1 MAPKDEKSLY
11 DTLSVGTDVPAADD
25 DFTLEEILAEYGGS
39 RGQVILRAAEQ
50 EKSAPEAKPEQPP
63 AKKEPVSPTQLAAPK
78 RLAQPLKPD
87 PAETERLQQEARNK
101 LLAQAV
107 DLEKLEK
114 EIPREPRPITLEEVV
129 GSTVDA
135 VMGEREPIMKP
146 KRGLFSRKRMEETE
160 ELYARPEK
168 EVPEM
173 EEREVIEFEPETY
186 EAAAD
191 FREEHRSR
199 RGALPLAMVLA
210 LLPTIFLAAEEYGV
224 VIPYW
229 SGDAKFQSLALLICL
244 LLVAVLCRQVFIRG
258 VEMLLKR
265 RCTSELLIS
274 LSAVVCV
281 LDCAARLVLA
291 QRTAVMPYASVS
303 CLALV
308 FALWGCCEE
317 SRGFYDT
324 FHVAAMDDEPPYL
337 VTETEK
343 GACKQKGA
351 VPGFYTTAARDNTT
365 VIWQTVLLPLVL
377 VASIVFAG
385 LTSLGQDRGS
395 DFLLNWSAILS
406 AGATFALPLC
416 WGLPWAK
423 LTRRLQKVGCALAG
437 WSGAERIS
445 RRKSIIVTDMDL
457 FPPGT
462 MQLNGIKVYGEELKK
477 AVSYAAS
484 MARSAA
490 CGLERLF
497 DGLLRSELGQYE
509 KVDDFSFYKEGGY
522 SATIHGE
529 SVLLGTASFMRK
541 MSVRLPGDITLKTGI
556 FLAVDREL
564 TAVFAVKYKPSEN
577 VDFAL
582 RMLRRSGITPILAS
596 RDPNITPALL
606 KRKFHKRVK
615 VEYPDLTERVALSE
629 AEKDRG
635 MPRALLFRE
644 GLLPYAD
651 TVAGSCRLCGT
662 VRRAVILSLV
672 GSAAGTLLAA
682 YMASLSAYSLMSPLA
697 LEVFLLLWTLPVLLM
712 ADWTGRY

>member
-11 DTLSVGTDVPAADD
+11 DTLSAGTNVPAAED

-39 RGQVILRAAEQ
+39 RGQVILRTAEQ
-50 EKSAPEAKPEQPP
+50 EPVTETKPEQPSP
-63 AKKEPVSPTQLAAPK
+63 KKESVSPVQSAAPK
-78 RLAQPLKPD
+78 RLAQPQKAD
-87 PAETERLQQEARNK
+87 AAEAERLQQEARDK

-107 DLEKLEK
+107 DLEKLER
-114 EIPREPRPITLEEVV
+114 EVPREPRPITLEEVV

-146 KRGLFSRKRMEETE
+146 KRGLFSRKRIEETE

-168 EVPEM
+168 ETAES

-199 RGALPLAMVLA
+199 RGALPLALVLA
-210 LLPTIFLAAEEYGV
+210 LLPTIFLVAEESGV
-224 VIPYW
+224 EIPYW
-229 SGDAKFQSLALLICL
+229 TGDAKFQSLALLVCL
-244 LLVAVLCRQVFIRG
+244 VLVAVLCRQVFARG
-258 VEMLLKR
+258 VEMLLKK

-274 LSAVVCV
+274 VSAVVCA
-281 LDCAARLVLA
+281 LDCAARLLLPE
-291 QRTAVMPYASVS
+291 RTDVMPYASVS

-308 FALWGCCEE
+308 FALWGCCQE

-343 GACKQKGA
+343 GACKQRGA
-351 VPGFYTTAARDNTT
+351 VPGFYTTAARDNAA
-365 VIWQTVLLPLVL
+365 VLWQTVLLPLVL

-385 LTSLGQDRGS
+385 LTSLGQERGS
-395 DFLLNWSAILS
+395 DFLLNWSAILA

-445 RRKSIIVTDMDL
+445 RQKSIIVTDMDL

-462 MQLNGIKVYGEELKK
+462 IQLNGIKVYGEELKK
-477 AVSYAAS
+477 AISYAAS

-497 DGLLRSELGQYE
+497 DGLLRSELGRYE

-541 MSVRLPGDITLKTGI
+541 MSVRLPSDITLKTGI
-556 FLAVDREL
+556 FLAVDRQL

-615 VEYPDLTERVALSE
+615 VDYPDLTERVALSE

-651 TVAGSCRLCGT
+651 TVAGSRRLCAT

-682 YMASLSAYSLMSPLA
+682 YMASLGAYSLMSPLA